1 MPEKIKIYIDT
12 SVWNFAL
19 ETRGEESLLVHK
31 FLNDF
36 GTKDNYKFFISD
48 LVYGEVNEAHEA
60 RMRDLKNLLMYYKA
74 ENLEITEEVFILSDK
89 YLSNNV
95 IPRNSFGDA
104 VHIAVAT
111 VSGCEF
117 LVSCNYKHMVSAKII
132 RGVHLIN
139 QKEGHDLIEIVSPK
153 EFVGG

>member
-1 MPEKIKIYIDT
+1 MEKQLKLYIDT

-19 ETRGEESLLVHK
+19 EKRGEESLLVHR
-31 FLNDF
+31 FLSNF
-36 GTKDNYKFFISD
+36 RAKETYKFFISD
-48 LVYGEVNEAHEA
+48 LVYGEINEAHEV
-60 RMRDLKNLLMYYKA
+60 RMKDLKNLLAYYKA

-89 YLSNNV
+89 YISNNV

-111 VSGCEF
+111 VNQCEF

-132 RGVHLIN
+132 RGVHLVN
-139 QKEGHDLIEIVSPK
+139 HEEGYSLIEIVSPK
-153 EFVGG
+153 EFIGD

>member
-1 MPEKIKIYIDT
+1 MPKPLRLYIDT

-19 ETRGEESLLVHK
+19 EKRGEESLLVHR
-31 FLNDF
+31 FLSDF
-36 GTKDNYKFFISD
+36 RAKEIYKFFISD
-48 LVYGEVNEAHEA
+48 LVYGEINEAHEA
-60 RMRDLKNLLMYYKA
+60 RMKDLKNLLALYKA

-89 YLSNNV
+89 YLSNKI
-95 IPRNSFGDA
+95 IPKNSFGDA

-111 VSGCEF
+111 VNRCEF

-139 QKEGHDLIEIVSPK
+139 QKEGYGLIEIVSPK
-153 EFVGG
+153 ECIGN